1 MLLIDQLLWLPLVT
15 YCWSSVGL
23 PQDRRWLNIY
33 QVFIERLS
41 NIWSNHFEGH
51 FVGDHSKFFLAF
63 IDTFFKRQEILMN
76 EKSYTSHYQCAVV
89 CLQLARLIAVGQPLV
104 LRWSAMRPVVM
115 GHWSSGGP
123 ASVHYSC
130 T

>member
-51 FVGDHSKFFLAF
+51 FAGDYSKFFLAF

-76 EKSYTSHYQCAVV
+76 EGD
-89 CLQLARLIAVGQPLV
+89 IATRNHIHHIISV
-104 LRWSAMRPVVM
+104 RWFVFN
-115 GHWSSGGP
+115 
-123 ASVHYSC
+123 
-130 T
+130 